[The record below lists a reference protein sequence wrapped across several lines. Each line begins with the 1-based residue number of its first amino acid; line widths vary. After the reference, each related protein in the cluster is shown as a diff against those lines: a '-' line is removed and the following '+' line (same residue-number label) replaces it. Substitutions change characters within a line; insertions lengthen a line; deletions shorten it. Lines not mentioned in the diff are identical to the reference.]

1 MTRPRKTLKTAPA
14 GMRLDAQTHRIPA
27 GGGHGVDVASQ
38 RADYLDERCLAFL
51 DARFAR
57 DLTTRPSALDVAC
70 GQGGQ
75 AIRLA
80 AAGCRVTAVDIQDHA
95 ADIRRAASY
104 HRVRQ
109 PPIFLQA
116 DLRALPAVL
125 PEAPFDALICQ
136 RALHYIRYAEAV
148 AAVASWRRH
157 LAPGARVF
165 VSASGLSS
173 ELGRG
178 YPHAER
184 PVAERFACLAPD
196 MAERH
201 DIRPAVCLYEASDMV
216 ELLHAA
222 GLGVAE
228 VFVSPF
234 GNVKAVALV

>member
-38 RADYLDERCLAFL
+38 RADDLDERCLAFL

-157 LAPGARVF
+157 LAPGARPRNVTPNC
-165 VSASGLSS
+165 ARRPTRSGS
-173 ELGRG
+173 
-178 YPHAER
+178 
-184 PVAERFACLAPD
+184 
-196 MAERH
+196 
-201 DIRPAVCLYEASDMV
+201 PAGCA
-216 ELLHAA
+216 
-222 GLGVAE
+222 
-228 VFVSPF
+228 
-234 GNVKAVALV
+234 GNVPSAPRRTSTSCSARERLRS